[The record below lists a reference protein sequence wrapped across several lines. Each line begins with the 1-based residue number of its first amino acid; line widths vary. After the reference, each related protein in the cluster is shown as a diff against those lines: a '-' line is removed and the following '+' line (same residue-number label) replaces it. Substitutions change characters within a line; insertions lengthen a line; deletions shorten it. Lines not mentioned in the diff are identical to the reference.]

1 MFVKLTYSLLL
12 LLTIGLVTSTALV
25 RHQYSVAHSATA
37 KESPVKAPVQESSER
52 GPVRMIRFVVSDDGI
67 YPRRLQVDKGLLNIA
82 LEDKTNTADSLLIES
97 VIGDQRTNVTQIHR
111 DSNNI
116 RGRSLIRLG
125 PGRYRVSVA
134 TQPDHTAE
142 LIVNP

>member
-25 RHQYSVAHSATA
+25 RHQYSVARSATA
-37 KESPVKAPVQESSER
+37 KESSVEAPVQESSGR
-52 GPVRMIRFVVSDDGI
+52 GPVRMVRFVVSDDGI

-82 LEDKTNTADSLLIES
+82 LEDKTNTADSLVIES
-97 VIGDQRTNVTQIHR
+97 VIGDQRTRVTQIQR
-111 DSNNI
+111 DTNHM

>member
-1 MFVKLTYSLLL
+1 MV
-12 LLTIGLVTSTALV
+12 
-25 RHQYSVAHSATA
+25 
-37 KESPVKAPVQESSER
+37 
-52 GPVRMIRFVVSDDGI
+52 RFVVSDDGI
-67 YPRRLQVDKGLLNIA
+67 YPRRLKVDKGLLNIA